1 MIDLTSALAGAGA
14 AGGFLVF
21 AGTWLFPTKSE
32 LQRSEAR
39 SAAALAQ
46 HDKEDRERSDS
57 MMRRLFDKM
66 DRMTESLNDLRVKVE
81 GLKYSRA
88 GLKRVSSE
96 SGTDLPSV
104 GGGA

>member
-1 MIDLTSALAGAGA
+1 MIDLASAIAGA
-14 AGGFLVF
+14 AAAGGILVF

-39 SAAALAQ
+39 AAAALAQ

-57 MMRRLFDKM
+57 IVRRLFDKM
-66 DRMTESLNDLRVKVE
+66 DKMTESLNDLRVKVE

-88 GLKRVSSE
+88 GLKRTGGGD

-104 GGGA
+104 GG